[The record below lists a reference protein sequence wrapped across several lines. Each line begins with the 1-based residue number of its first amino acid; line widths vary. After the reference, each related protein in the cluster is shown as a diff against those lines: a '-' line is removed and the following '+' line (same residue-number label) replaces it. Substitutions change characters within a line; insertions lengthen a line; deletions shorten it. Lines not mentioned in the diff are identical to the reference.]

1 MLTDATKYQ
10 RVRRQLN
17 NVLQYQTHTGD
28 SALQHEMEMNQYK
41 EMRENNTWIS
51 EDRDGFLT

>member
-1 MLTDATKYQ
+1 MLIEATKYQ

-28 SALQHEMEMNQYK
+28 PMLQHEMEMNQYK
-41 EMRENNTWIS
+41 VMKEKIIHGLVRTEI
-51 EDRDGFLT
+51 DF